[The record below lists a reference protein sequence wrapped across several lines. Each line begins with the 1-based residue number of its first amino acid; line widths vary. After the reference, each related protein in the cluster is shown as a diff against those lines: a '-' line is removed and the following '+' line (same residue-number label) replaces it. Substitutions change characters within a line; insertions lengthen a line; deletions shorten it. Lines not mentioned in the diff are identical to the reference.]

1 MLNTICLY
9 PQVILGHGR
18 HKCFTGL
25 TRPTK
30 DVDCEVLFPAGVRQ
44 VVAPVLSVIG
54 QEQVVDAEW
63 LQRRGVPQYEPA
75 GVHGL
80 MNSALDGEH
89 RAVRP
94 VPDQSV
100 SLRNLTVQNYGA
112 PQNRQNDVI
121 VSGCGKDKENGEN
134 KKTHFHFTQH
144 SSHKRNQLW
153 TTASHNL
160 IWTSIWV
167 GKFFRVTHV

>member
-1 MLNTICLY
+1 M
-9 PQVILGHGR
+9 PILWHGR

-112 PQNRQNDVI
+112 PQNSQNDVI
-121 VSGCGKDKENGEN
+121 ISGCGKDKENGEN

-144 SSHKRNQLW
+144 SSHKIKQLW